1 MAFKMRGWSPFAQ
14 KKTYGPD
21 VSVEGDLDKK
31 YVPGDTVTTQH
42 ATGRGLKN
50 IDGEW
55 TNDWK
60 LVNGEVVSTPG
71 SSEFTEEWT
80 NPETG
85 EVIRDDDYNMPTLTE
100 TFFEEGS
107 GGEIYPKSR
116 IL

>member
-31 YVPGDTVTTQH
+31 YVPGDTVTKQH

-55 TNDWK
+55 TYDWK

-71 SSEFTEEWT
+71 SSQITEEWT
-80 NPETG
+80 NEKTG
-85 EVIRDDDYNMPTLTE
+85 EVIRDDDYDMPTLTE

-107 GGEIYPKSR
+107 SGKIHPKSR